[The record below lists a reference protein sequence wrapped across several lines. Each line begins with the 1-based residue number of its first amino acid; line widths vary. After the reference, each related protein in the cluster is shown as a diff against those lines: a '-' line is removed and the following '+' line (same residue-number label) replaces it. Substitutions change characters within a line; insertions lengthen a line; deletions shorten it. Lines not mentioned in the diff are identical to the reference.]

1 MDCLTK
7 KQKTIPLSDIPVGAT
22 GVIAGLN
29 LNGLL
34 RRRVLDLGMVPGT
47 FIECLRQS
55 PSGDP
60 TAYRVRGTTI
70 ALRRESTDQ
79 IAVYQLKMGPGTC
92 PPVPGK
98 KGSLDMRNVYQP

>member
-1 MDCLTK
+1 MDHFTK
-7 KQKTIPLSDIPVGAT
+7 TQKAIPLSDIPVGAT
-22 GVIAGLN
+22 GVIASLN

-47 FIECLRQS
+47 FVECLRQN

-79 IAVYQLKMGPGTC
+79 IAVYQLKMGPETS

-98 KGSLDMRNVYQP
+98 EG